1 MIQILKNKKIK
12 LNMSKV
18 PRWVQ
23 LYNYSKQL
31 NKSKE
36 LKSLNA
42 SKNNIEVEI
51 SECTF
56 HPITH
61 FTHVL
66 HTKKRTSHEILNSLN
81 ERHNTWNNIR
91 TKKIK
96 SIYIQKENK
105 EYNNFS
111 FCPNIQRD
119 MNYFTNVNK
128 KTEEVVLDPESYNL
142 YINQRK
148 KYIDSINTEKKKRQL
163 TPGSGKIWRE
173 TPTKVKE
180 FIFETDKKYKRN
192 KSYKDITRSKI
203 KLLTLNTL
211 KEKSKN
217 DSEKYMIIHSESN
230 KNENTI
236 ENIKQK
242 LHNELHKLKL

>member
-1 MIQILKNKKIK
+1 
-12 LNMSKV
+12 MSKV

-42 SKNNIEVEI
+42 SKNNIELEL

-66 HTKKRTSHEILNSLN
+66 HTKKRSSHEILNSLN
-81 ERHNTWNNIR
+81 ERHNKWNNIK

-96 SIYIQKENK
+96 SLYIQKENK

-148 KYIDSINTEKKKRQL
+148 KYIDSINNEKKKRQL
-163 TPGSGKIWRE
+163 TPGSGKIWKE

-180 FIFETDKKYKRN
+180 FTFETDKKYKRN

-236 ENIKQK
+236 DNIKQK
-242 LHNELHKLKL
+242 LHNELHMLKL